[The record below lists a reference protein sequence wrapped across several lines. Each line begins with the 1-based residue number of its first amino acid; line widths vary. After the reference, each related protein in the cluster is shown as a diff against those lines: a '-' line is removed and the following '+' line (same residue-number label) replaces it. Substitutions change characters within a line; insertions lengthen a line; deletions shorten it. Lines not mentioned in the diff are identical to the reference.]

1 MDIYFYKLGQIIRL
15 SFIFLKLKFV
25 KMVSKNIIAIFAIV
39 ALVGTIGLSPAF
51 ADWDKTKYPNIE
63 GTIPVENNE
72 DYSNLTQ
79 ITLVDAMT
87 IAENNVADSKS
98 MYAKLSSINGYLVY
112 KVVMTN
118 DDHEYSKVLV
128 DAGSGDVLYVTD
140 AKSFDSNKKKKHS
153 DNNSDDKHDKK
164 MRDYYKDMTPEQIAE
179 KKKQFKEMGEAWK
192 SLSIPDKAAMIMH
205 FMQMKLQW
213 DVMSEGE
220 KEQQKLEM
228 KDKWKGLLTASPEEK
243 KQKLEE
249 YVKSIK

>member
-1 MDIYFYKLGQIIRL
+1 
-15 SFIFLKLKFV
+15 
-25 KMVSKNIIAIFAIV
+25 MVSKNIIAILVTV
-39 ALVGTIGLSPAF
+39 AVVGTIGLSPAF

-72 DYSNLTQ
+72 DYSNLSQ

-112 KVVMTN
+112 KVVITN

-128 DAGSGDVLYVTD
+128 DAGTGDVLYVTD

-153 DNNSDDKHDKK
+153 DSKNDKNHDKRMK
-164 MRDYYKDMTPEQIAE
+164 DYYKDMTPEQITE

-213 DVMSEGE
+213 DVMSDDE
-220 KEQQKLEM
+220 KEEQKLEM
-228 KDKWKGLLTASPEEK
+228 KNKWKGLLTASPEEK

>member
-1 MDIYFYKLGQIIRL
+1 M
-15 SFIFLKLKFV
+15 
-25 KMVSKNIIAIFAIV
+25 AIV
-39 ALVGTIGLSPAF
+39 TLATTLGISPVF
-51 ADWDKTKYPNIE
+51 ADWDKTKYPSIE
-63 GTIPVENNE
+63 GSIPIENSQ
-72 DYSNLTQ
+72 DYSELSQ

-87 IAENNVADSKS
+87 IAENNVEDSKS
-98 MYAKLSSINGYLVY
+98 MYAKLSPINGYLVY

-128 DAGSGDVLYVTD
+128 DAGTGDVLYVTD
-140 AKSFDSNKKKKHS
+140 AKSFAENKKKKHS
-153 DNNSDDKHDKK
+153 ENTKDSKHDKK

-192 SLSIPDKAAMIMH
+192 SLSIPDKAAMIVH

-213 DVMSEGE
+213 DTMSEEQKDE
-220 KEQQKLEM
+220 KKAEM

-249 YVKSIK
+249 FAQSIK

>member
-1 MDIYFYKLGQIIRL
+1 M
-15 SFIFLKLKFV
+15 LKLKLI
-25 KMVSKNIIAIFAIV
+25 KLVSKNIIAILAIV
-39 ALVGTIGLSPAF
+39 TLATTLGISPVF
-51 ADWDKTKYPNIE
+51 ADWDKTKYPSIE
-63 GTIPVENNE
+63 GSIPIENSQ
-72 DYSNLTQ
+72 DYSELTQ

-87 IAENNVADSKS
+87 IAENNVENSKS
-98 MYAKLSSINGYLVY
+98 MYAKLSPINGYLVY

-118 DDHEYSKVLV
+118 DNHEYSKVLV
-128 DAGSGDVLYVTD
+128 DAGTGDVLYVTD

-153 DNNSDDKHDKK
+153 DNRHDSKHDKK

-192 SLSIPDKAAMIMH
+192 SLSIPDKAAMIVH

-213 DVMSEGE
+213 DIMSEEQKDE
-220 KEQQKLEM
+220 KKAEM

-249 YVKSIK
+249 FAQSIK

>member
-1 MDIYFYKLGQIIRL
+1 MA
-15 SFIFLKLKFV
+15 
-25 KMVSKNIIAIFAIV
+25 SKNIIAILVTV
-39 ALVGTIGLSPAF
+39 AVVGTIGLSPAF

-128 DAGSGDVLYVTD
+128 DAGTGDLLYVTD

-153 DNNSDDKHDKK
+153 DSKNDKNHDKRMK
-164 MRDYYKDMTPEQIAE
+164 DYYKDMTPEQIAE

-213 DVMSEGE
+213 DVMSDGE
-220 KEQQKLEM
+220 KEEQKLEM
-228 KDKWKGLLTASPEEK
+228 KNKWKGLLTASPEEK

>member
-1 MDIYFYKLGQIIRL
+1 MIKL
-15 SFIFLKLKFV
+15 
-25 KMVSKNIIAIFAIV
+25 VSKNIIAILAIV
-39 ALVGTIGLSPAF
+39 TLATTLGISPVF

-112 KVVMTN
+112 KVVITN

-128 DAGSGDVLYVTD
+128 DAGTGDVLYVTD

-153 DNNSDDKHDKK
+153 DSKNDKNHDKRMK
-164 MRDYYKDMTPEQIAE
+164 DYYKDMTPEQIAE

-213 DVMSEGE
+213 DVMSDDE
-220 KEQQKLEM
+220 KEEQKLEM
-228 KDKWKGLLTASPEEK
+228 KNKWKGLLTASPEEK

>member
-1 MDIYFYKLGQIIRL
+1 MA
-15 SFIFLKLKFV
+15 
-25 KMVSKNIIAIFAIV
+25 SKNIIAILVTV
-39 ALVGTIGLSPAF
+39 AVVGTIGLSPAF

-112 KVVMTN
+112 KVVITN

-128 DAGSGDVLYVTD
+128 DAGTGDVLYVTD

-153 DNNSDDKHDKK
+153 DSKNDKNHDKRMK
-164 MRDYYKDMTPEQIAE
+164 DYYKDMTPEQIAE

-213 DVMSEGE
+213 DVMSDDE
-220 KEQQKLEM
+220 KEEQKLEM
-228 KDKWKGLLTASPEEK
+228 KNKWKGLLTASPEEK

>member
-1 MDIYFYKLGQIIRL
+1 ML
-15 SFIFLKLKFV
+15 
-25 KMVSKNIIAIFAIV
+25 AIV
-39 ALVGTIGLSPAF
+39 AVAATLVISPVF

-87 IAENNVADSKS
+87 IAENNVADGKS

-118 DDHEYSKVLV
+118 DNHEYSKVLV
-128 DAGSGDVLYVTD
+128 DAGTGDVLYVTD

-153 DNNSDDKHDKK
+153 DDKSDSKHDKK

-179 KKKQFKEMGEAWK
+179 KKKQFKEMGDAWK

-213 DVMSEGE
+213 DVMSDEE
-220 KEQQKLEM
+220 KEEQKIEM
-228 KDKWKGLLTASPEEK
+228 KNKWKGLLTASPEEK

>member
-1 MDIYFYKLGQIIRL
+1 M
-15 SFIFLKLKFV
+15 
-25 KMVSKNIIAIFAIV
+25 AIV
-39 ALVGTIGLSPAF
+39 TLATTLGISPVF
-51 ADWDKTKYPNIE
+51 ADWDKTKYPSIE
-63 GTIPVENNE
+63 GSIPIENSQ
-72 DYSNLTQ
+72 DYSELSQ

-87 IAENNVADSKS
+87 IAENNVEDSKNK
-98 MYAKLSSINGYLVY
+98 YAKLSPINGYLVY

-128 DAGSGDVLYVTD
+128 DAGTGDVLYVTD
-140 AKSFDSNKKKKHS
+140 AKSFAENKKKKHS
-153 DNNSDDKHDKK
+153 ENTKDSKHDKK

-192 SLSIPDKAAMIMH
+192 SLSIPDKAAMIVH

-213 DVMSEGE
+213 DTMSEEQKDE
-220 KEQQKLEM
+220 KKAEM

-249 YVKSIK
+249 FAQSIK

>member
-1 MDIYFYKLGQIIRL
+1 
-15 SFIFLKLKFV
+15 
-25 KMVSKNIIAIFAIV
+25 MVSKNIIAILVTV
-39 ALVGTIGLSPAF
+39 AVVGTIGLSPAF

-72 DYSNLTQ
+72 DYSNLSQ

-128 DAGSGDVLYVTD
+128 DAGTGDVLYVTD

-153 DNNSDDKHDKK
+153 DSKNDKNHDKRMK
-164 MRDYYKDMTPEQIAE
+164 DYYKDMTPEQIAE

-213 DVMSEGE
+213 DVMSDDE
-220 KEQQKLEM
+220 KEEQKLEM
-228 KDKWKGLLTASPEEK
+228 KNKWKGLLTASPEEK

>member
-1 MDIYFYKLGQIIRL
+1 MIKL
-15 SFIFLKLKFV
+15 
-25 KMVSKNIIAIFAIV
+25 VSKKIIVILAIV
-39 ALVGTIGLSPAF
+39 TLATTLGISPVF

-63 GTIPVENNE
+63 GSIPIENDQNYLE
-72 DYSNLTQ
+72 LSQ

-87 IAENNVADSKS
+87 IAENNVEDSKS
-98 MYAKLSSINGYLVY
+98 MYAKLSPINGYLVY

-128 DAGSGDVLYVTD
+128 DAGTGDVLYVTD
-140 AKSFDSNKKKKHS
+140 AKSFAENKKKKHS
-153 DNNSDDKHDKK
+153 DNTKDSKHDKK

-192 SLSIPDKAAMIMH
+192 SLSIPDKAAMIVH

-213 DVMSEGE
+213 DTMSEEQKDE
-220 KEQQKLEM
+220 KKAEM

-249 YVKSIK
+249 FAQSIK

>member
-1 MDIYFYKLGQIIRL
+1 
-15 SFIFLKLKFV
+15 
-25 KMVSKNIIAIFAIV
+25 MVSKNIIAILVTV
-39 ALVGTIGLSPAF
+39 AVVGTIGLSPAF
-51 ADWDKTKYPNIE
+51 ADWDKTKYPNVE

-72 DYSNLTQ
+72 NYSNLSQ

-128 DAGSGDVLYVTD
+128 DAGSGEVLYVTD

-153 DNNSDDKHDKK
+153 DNKNDKTHDDRMKN
-164 MRDYYKDMTPEQIAE
+164 YYKDMTPEQIAE

-213 DVMSEGE
+213 DTMSEE
-220 KEQQKLEM
+220 QKEEQKAEM
-228 KDKWKGLLTASPEEK
+228 KDKWKGLLTLSPEEK

-249 YVKSIK
+249 FAQTVK

>member
-1 MDIYFYKLGQIIRL
+1 MRL
-15 SFIFLKLKFV
+15 SFISLKLKLINL
-25 KMVSKNIIAIFAIV
+25 VSKNIIVLLAIV
-39 ALVGTIGLSPAF
+39 AVATTLVISPAF

-63 GTIPVENNE
+63 GTIAVENNQN
-72 DYSNLTQ
+72 YSELAQ

-87 IAENNVADSKS
+87 TAESNVVDSKS

-128 DAGSGDVLYVTD
+128 DAGNGDVLYVTD

-153 DNNSDDKHDKK
+153 DSKQDNKHDKK
-164 MRDYYKDMTPEQIAE
+164 MRDYYKDMTPEQITE

-213 DVMSEGE
+213 DVMSDGE
-220 KEQQKLEM
+220 KEEQKLEM
-228 KDKWKGLLTASPEEK
+228 KNKWKGLLTASPEEK

-249 YVKSIK
+249 FAQSIK

>member
-1 MDIYFYKLGQIIRL
+1 M
-15 SFIFLKLKFV
+15 
-25 KMVSKNIIAIFAIV
+25 AIV
-39 ALVGTIGLSPAF
+39 TLATTLGISPVF

-63 GTIPVENNE
+63 GSIPSENDQNYLE
-72 DYSNLTQ
+72 LSQ

-87 IAENNVADSKS
+87 IAENNVEDSKS
-98 MYAKLSSINGYLVY
+98 MYAKLSPINGYLVY

-118 DDHEYSKVLV
+118 DNHEYSKVLV
-128 DAGSGDVLYVTD
+128 DAGTGDVLYVTD
-140 AKSFDSNKKKKHS
+140 AKSFAENKKKKHS
-153 DNNSDDKHDKK
+153 DNTKDSKHDKK

-192 SLSIPDKAAMIMH
+192 SLSIPDKAAMIVH

-213 DVMSEGE
+213 DTMSE
-220 KEQQKLEM
+220 EQKDEQKAEM

-249 YVKSIK
+249 FAQSIK

>member
-1 MDIYFYKLGQIIRL
+1 
-15 SFIFLKLKFV
+15 
-25 KMVSKNIIAIFAIV
+25 MVSKNIIAILVTV
-39 ALVGTIGLSPAF
+39 AVVGTIGLSPAF

-128 DAGSGDVLYVTD
+128 DAGTGDVLYVTD

-153 DNNSDDKHDKK
+153 DSKNDKNHDKRMK
-164 MRDYYKDMTPEQIAE
+164 DYYKDMTPEQITE

-213 DVMSEGE
+213 DVMSDEE
-220 KEQQKLEM
+220 KEEQKLEM
-228 KDKWKGLLTASPEEK
+228 KNKWKGLLTASPEEK

>member
-1 MDIYFYKLGQIIRL
+1 MIKL
-15 SFIFLKLKFV
+15 
-25 KMVSKNIIAIFAIV
+25 VSKNIIAILAIV
-39 ALVGTIGLSPAF
+39 TLATTLGISPVF
-51 ADWDKTKYPNIE
+51 ADWDKTKYPSIE
-63 GTIPVENNE
+63 GSIPIVNSQ
-72 DYSNLTQ
+72 DYSELSQ

-87 IAENNVADSKS
+87 IAENNVEDSKS
-98 MYAKLSSINGYLVY
+98 MYAKLSPINGYLVY

-128 DAGSGDVLYVTD
+128 DAGTGDVLYVTD
-140 AKSFDSNKKKKHS
+140 AKSFAENKKKKHS
-153 DNNSDDKHDKK
+153 ENTKDSKHDKK

-192 SLSIPDKAAMIMH
+192 SLSIPDKAAMIVH

-213 DVMSEGE
+213 DTMSEEQKDE
-220 KEQQKLEM
+220 KKAEM

-249 YVKSIK
+249 FAQSIK

>member
-1 MDIYFYKLGQIIRL
+1 MRL
-15 SFIFLKLKFV
+15 SFISLKLKLN
-25 KMVSKNIIAIFAIV
+25 KLVSKNIVAVLAIV
-39 ALVGTIGLSPAF
+39 ALATTIGISPAL

-63 GTIPVENNE
+63 GTIQVENNQN
-72 DYSNLTQ
+72 YSELAQ
-79 ITLVDAMT
+79 VTLVDAMT

-128 DAGSGDVLYVTD
+128 DAGTGDVLYVTD

-153 DNNSDDKHDKK
+153 DNNSDSKHDKK

-192 SLSIPDKAAMIMH
+192 TLSIPDKAAMIMH

-213 DVMSEGE
+213 DVMSDGE

>member
-1 MDIYFYKLGQIIRL
+1 MRL
-15 SFIFLKLKFV
+15 SFISLKLKLS
-25 KMVSKNIIAIFAIV
+25 KLVSKNIIAVLVIV
-39 ALVGTIGLSPAF
+39 ALATTLGISPAL

-63 GTIPVENNE
+63 GTIPVENNQNYLE
-72 DYSNLTQ
+72 LAQ

-87 IAENNVADSKS
+87 IAEKNVENSKS
-98 MYAKLSSINGYLVY
+98 MYAKLSPISGYLVY

-118 DDHEYSKVLV
+118 DNHEYNKVLV
-128 DAGSGDVLYVTD
+128 DAGTGDVLYVTD
-140 AKSFDSNKKKKHS
+140 SKSFDSNKKKKHS
-153 DNNSDDKHDKK
+153 DGNSDSKHDKK

-213 DVMSEGE
+213 DVMSDGE
-220 KEQQKLEM
+220 KEEQKLEM
-228 KDKWKGLLTASPEEK
+228 KNKWKGLLTASPEEK

-249 YVKSIK
+249 YAKSIK

>member
-1 MDIYFYKLGQIIRL
+1 
-15 SFIFLKLKFV
+15 
-25 KMVSKNIIAIFAIV
+25 MVSKNIIAILVTV
-39 ALVGTIGLSPAF
+39 AVVSTIGLSPAF

-72 DYSNLTQ
+72 GYSNLTQ

-87 IAENNVADSKS
+87 IAESNVADSKS

-243 KQKLEE
+243 KQKLED

>member
-1 MDIYFYKLGQIIRL
+1 
-15 SFIFLKLKFV
+15 
-25 KMVSKNIIAIFAIV
+25 MVSKNVIAILVTV
-39 ALVGTIGLSPAF
+39 AVVGTIGLSPAF
-51 ADWDKTKYPNIE
+51 ADWDKTKYPNIQ

-128 DAGSGDVLYVTD
+128 DAGTGDLLYVTD

-153 DNNSDDKHDKK
+153 DSKNDKNHDKRMK
-164 MRDYYKDMTPEQIAE
+164 DYYKDMTPEQITE

-213 DVMSEGE
+213 DVMSDDE
-220 KEQQKLEM
+220 KEEQKLEM
-228 KDKWKGLLTASPEEK
+228 KNKWKGLLKASPEEK

>member
-1 MDIYFYKLGQIIRL
+1 
-15 SFIFLKLKFV
+15 LKLIKL
-25 KMVSKNIIAIFAIV
+25 VSKNIIAILAIV
-39 ALVGTIGLSPAF
+39 TLATTLGISPVF
-51 ADWDKTKYPNIE
+51 ADWDKTKYPSIE
-63 GTIPVENNE
+63 GSIPIENSQ
-72 DYSNLTQ
+72 DYSELSQ

-87 IAENNVADSKS
+87 IAENNVEDSKS
-98 MYAKLSSINGYLVY
+98 MYAKLSPINGYLVY

-128 DAGSGDVLYVTD
+128 DAGTGDVLYVTD
-140 AKSFDSNKKKKHS
+140 AKSFAENKKKKHS
-153 DNNSDDKHDKK
+153 ENTKDSKHDKK

-192 SLSIPDKAAMIMH
+192 SLSIPDKAAMIVH

-213 DVMSEGE
+213 DTMSEEQKDE
-220 KEQQKLEM
+220 KKAEM

-249 YVKSIK
+249 FAQSIK

>member
-1 MDIYFYKLGQIIRL
+1 
-15 SFIFLKLKFV
+15 
-25 KMVSKNIIAIFAIV
+25 MVSKSIITLLAIA
-39 ALVGTIGLSPAF
+39 ALIGTITLSPAF
-51 ADWDKTKYPNIE
+51 ADWDKTKYPSIE
-63 GTIPVENNE
+63 GSIPIENSQ
-72 DYSNLTQ
+72 DYSELSQ

-87 IAENNVADSKS
+87 IAENNVEDSKS
-98 MYAKLSSINGYLVY
+98 MYAKLSPINGYLVY

-128 DAGSGDVLYVTD
+128 DAGTGDVLYVTD
-140 AKSFDSNKKKKHS
+140 AKSFAENKKKKHS
-153 DNNSDDKHDKK
+153 ENTKDSKHDKK

-192 SLSIPDKAAMIMH
+192 SLSIPDKAAMIVH

-213 DVMSEGE
+213 DTMSEEQKDE
-220 KEQQKLEM
+220 KKAEM

-249 YVKSIK
+249 FAQSIK